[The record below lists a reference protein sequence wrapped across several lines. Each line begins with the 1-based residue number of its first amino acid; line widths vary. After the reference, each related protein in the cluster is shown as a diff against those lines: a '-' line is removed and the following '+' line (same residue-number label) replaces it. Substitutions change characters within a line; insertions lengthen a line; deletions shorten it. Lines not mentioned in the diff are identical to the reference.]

1 LDVSSSPI
9 SSVLRHPVLTS
20 FFDTSTFFNNVLN
33 EGPATTVVLHNTC
46 NLPHTYEVRGR
57 IASYVGTGD
66 LHDDRYD
73 AMKLGTTINGFRDYW
88 LDNVGSDVAD
98 VNTFPNRA
106 KAFEKLSNETFL
118 KEQGV
123 CLYYLSIYPTVKYED
138 NTKTFI
144 PITYAFVVIVVFV
157 CLIVLFL
164 LYDSLVER
172 RQRQVVVSAA
182 KSDAMINSLFPAV
195 IRDRLF
201 QSRRRSVRA
210 RHHHRTL
217 GNTRIGGLDGPRGD
231 DLTPKSR
238 LTNFLTSSS
247 TVGLSLNAAA
257 YSDDEPIAE
266 MFANTTVVSLER
278 RNVCC
283 CRTMIVL
290 LTSCL
295 FLCSLVIRYLL
306 I

>member
-1 LDVSSSPI
+1 MDVSSSPI

-164 LYDSLVER
+164 LYDILVER

-201 QSRRRSVRA
+201 QSSRRSS
-210 RHHHRTL
+210 RTRQRNL
-217 GNTRIGGLDGPRGD
+217 GHKSASGLRGAELPSMHD
-231 DLTPKSR
+231 PGLLLSLTPRSR
-238 LTNFLTSSS
+238 LTNFLTNAS
-247 TVGLSLNAAA
+247 TVGLALNAA
-257 YSDDEPIAE
+257 YTDDEPIAE

-278 RNVCC
+278 RV
-283 CRTMIVL
+283 
-290 LTSCL
+290 SCG
-295 FLCSLVIRYLL
+295 
-306 I
+306 